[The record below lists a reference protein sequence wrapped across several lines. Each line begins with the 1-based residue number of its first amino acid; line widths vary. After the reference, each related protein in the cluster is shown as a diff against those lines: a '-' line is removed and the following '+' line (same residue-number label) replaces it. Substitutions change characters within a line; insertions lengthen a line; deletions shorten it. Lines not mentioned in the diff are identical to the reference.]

1 MKVRQDGFTFYWINP
16 ETGKLV
22 KTTAG
27 NIQQADQRTMEI
39 WARDAI
45 KQMITKVHP
54 NEEIEWVTADGE

>member
-1 MKVRQDGFTFYWINP
+1 MKVRQEGFTFYWINP

-27 NIQQADQRTMEI
+27 NIQQADQRTMEL

-45 KQMITKVHP
+45 KQMIAKDHP
-54 NEEIEWVTADGE
+54 NETIEWVTADGE